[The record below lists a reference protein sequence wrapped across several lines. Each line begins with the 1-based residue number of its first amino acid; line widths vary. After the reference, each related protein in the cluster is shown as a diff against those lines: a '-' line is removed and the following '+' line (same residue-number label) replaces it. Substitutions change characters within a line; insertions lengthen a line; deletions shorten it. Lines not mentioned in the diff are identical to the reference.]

1 MKLGENFKTDNTK
14 KLAKLEH
21 DKTMLKRHLKLVRHN
36 NEVFKNMYDELKTKN
51 EDTESH
57 LQDEEWKVEQ
67 LEKKVE
73 ELETNKLILEANLE
87 STDAALLISQQK
99 TKACNKDLVA
109 AKKTILRFQLTKNR
123 TQLESDIENTDADMV
138 ILQQELNECYADF
151 EVEKTCEQSLKKEVR
166 TSRYLQAQ
174 KSKLMISLVKSRSSS
189 SANQKLTHKCKNELE
204 SEVKEK
210 DNLQEKYE
218 SVCQNHTSW
227 STWSECS
234 ETMCGTKTRIDR
246 CSNIDDQIKPC
257 NLDISC
263 PKSGK
268 YKQNQVNLKC

>member
-138 ILQQELNECYADF
+138 ILQQELNECYADID
-151 EVEKTCEQSLKKEVR
+151 
-166 TSRYLQAQ
+166 YLQAQ
-174 KSKLMISLVKSRSSS
+174 KSKLMKSLVKSRSSS

-263 PKSGK
+263 PKSG
-268 YKQNQVNLKC
+268 